1 MHERVF
7 RAVALLGGAAGIAG
21 MIATSIAGST
31 GGALSFGLLC
41 AAAALVLLVYGVVQR
56 PAGEIDRLRAT
67 ELEDQVAEL
76 VGAGVEETKLR
87 RLIRLAR
94 GLEM

>member
-7 RAVALLGGAAGIAG
+7 RAVALLGGACGIAG

-41 AAAALVLLVYGVVQR
+41 AAAALVLMVYGVLQR
-56 PAGEIDRLRAT
+56 PTGEIDRLRAT
-67 ELEDQVAEL
+67 ELENQVAEL
-76 VGAGVEETKLR
+76 VAAGADEAGIR
-87 RLIRLAR
+87 RVIRLAR